1 MLYTK
6 FGSFVDLV
14 SRVDLRISGGAGAGV
29 ACFRGLLGDLLLL
42 VGVAAGGVGC
52 TGCGGGRVVTGT
64 GGTGTCSGTG
74 VVLAFATGYL
84 GFKSWMFRLILLP
97 FS

>member
-1 MLYTK
+1 M
-6 FGSFVDLV
+6 DLV

-29 ACFRGLLGDLLLL
+29 ACFRGFLGDLLLL

-52 TGCGGGRVVTGT
+52 TGCGGGRLATGT
-64 GGTGTCSGTG
+64 DGTGICICSGTG
-74 VVLAFATGYL
+74 VVFVFATGYL
-84 GFKSWMFRLILLP
+84 AFKSWMFLLILLP